1 MTKWIIEYFDE
12 MAGLWKLFEDKN
24 LVIDT
29 YETAWK
35 FIQVTIEGAHSPKF
49 RAVNV
54 ETKQVIDGELVK
66 HPAKVYSH

>member
-1 MTKWIIEYFDE
+1 MTKWIIEYYDE

-49 RAVNV
+49 RATNL
-54 ETKQVIDGELVK
+54 ETK
-66 HPAKVYSH
+66 